1 MPDSGGATVLD
12 DLPEWILVEE
22 IFIRLPPRDIVRCRA
37 VRKLW
42 QSATSTDKFMLDHHR
57 RQPFLPILSHV
68 VEPQKTSLVLSFD
81 ADAVQ
86 RRLCPVIRTLYSGI
100 LEATCD
106 GLLIVSHGATAHEFF
121 ICNPVTR
128 RCAPLRTPQNLLN
141 YYYQIVGFYRH
152 KPSGQY
158 RVLWVSCPTNNTNH
172 RTFYCVIAVG
182 SDYTRQIGQG
192 CIRQPTS
199 SSPSLE
205 LALRERL
212 PGSSGYPPIDHR
224 GSLHWT
230 IVRYDRCD
238 AGYIMV
244 FKTADETFRLMCCP
258 AQLPSQQLLLEID
271 GTLALC
277 GISSDRV
284 TVDVW
289 VVQDYDAEA
298 WSFKHRIYLSGMDE
312 SPFVDLKVPRMAVL
326 SDGELLIQFAP
337 RHVVRCDIDGRFVEY
352 VKSEEDQDKNLWLTR
367 HRLQESLIPLPLSNE
382 MQEGGAAS
390 VEPPFFIGL

>member
-1 MPDSGGATVLD
+1 MASSSSPT
-12 DLPEWILVEE
+12 E
-22 IFIRLPPRDIVRCRA
+22 PRCM
-37 VRKLW
+37 
-42 QSATSTDKFMLDHHR
+42 SS
-57 RQPFLPILSHV
+57 S
-68 VEPQKTSLVLSFD
+68 
-81 ADAVQ
+81 
-86 RRLCPVIRTLYSGI
+86 
-100 LEATCD
+100 
-106 GLLIVSHGATAHEFF
+106 
-121 ICNPVTR
+121 ICNPVTCK
-128 RCAPLRTPQNLLN
+128 CAPLRTPRNQLN

-152 KPSGQY
+152 QPSGEY
-158 RVLWVSCPTNNTNH
+158 RVLWVSCPTYNTNH
-172 RTFYCVIAVG
+172 RTFYCVMSVG
-182 SDYTRQIGQG
+182 SNYIRQIGQG
-192 CIRQPTS
+192 CIP
-199 SSPSLE
+199 P
-205 LALRERL
+205 LRERL
-212 PGSSGYPPIDHR
+212 PGSSGYPPIDHH

-258 AQLPSQQLLLEID
+258 PQLPSQQLLLEID

-284 TVDVW
+284 TIDIW
-289 VVQDYDAEA
+289 VVQAYDDEA
-298 WSFKHRIYLSGMDE
+298 WSFKHRINLSGMDE

-337 RHVVRCDIDGRFVEY
+337 THVVRYDIDGRFVEY